1 MLTRLD
7 YVQEEPSKGGVAD
20 CATRW
25 MVATGVAT
33 AGRWH
38 CHAEA
43 AQAQERIQPW
53 PMISF
58 CHGGAYVATTDESRR
73 LVDGTAILAVRGGQR
88 YLTRGASRGAP
99 FGTSLSIHPDLLT
112 DILGDTARTNEHGFQ
127 GLVGPIS
134 PALRIQEAAL
144 FSSLAGL
151 NGRGNLWF
159 EEQVIALFATAVA
172 QLGAKPLPG
181 KSDAAS
187 KARDIVEAAK
197 AVLADHFRGPIS
209 VADVA
214 KRVGISSLY
223 LCRLFRRIEA
233 SSLHQYVIWLR
244 LNAAIEELADARSL
258 SDVAYSLGFAQH
270 SHFSETFRRRFGRT
284 PSAVRNELR
293 RSGRTASELRGASR
307 PAPD

>member
-1 MLTRLD
+1 
-7 YVQEEPSKGGVAD
+7 
-20 CATRW
+20 
-25 MVATGVAT
+25 MVTTGVAT
-33 AGRWH
+33 AGRWQ
-38 CHAEA
+38 CHLDA
-43 AQAQERIQPW
+43 AQAPERTQPW

-73 LVDGTAILAVRGGQR
+73 LVDGTAILAVRGGQQ
-88 YLTRGASRGAP
+88 YLTRGASRGAS
-99 FGTSLSIHPDLLT
+99 FGTSLSIHPDLLAG
-112 DILGDTARTNEHGFQ
+112 ILGDTAQTNEHGFP
-127 GLVGPIS
+127 GLGGPLS
-134 PALRIQEAAL
+134 PALRIQEASL

-151 NGRGNLWF
+151 TARGNLWF
-159 EEQVIALFATAVA
+159 EEQVIELFATAVA
-172 QLGAKPLPG
+172 RLGSESPPG
-181 KSDAAS
+181 RSHGES
-187 KARDIVEAAK
+187 KGRVIVEAAK
-197 AVLADHFRGPIS
+197 AVLADHFREPIS

-214 KRVGISSLY
+214 KRVGISPFH

-293 RSGRTASELRGASR
+293 RSGRIASELRGTGR
-307 PAPD
+307 PAPDPPTLA